1 MRMRAVDVTTV
12 KRDLLAPQC
21 LTCTWWQHDG
31 HGAVAPTLRTD
42 WEHAVESEAGF
53 FGRAL
58 FDGDAVLGWMQVAPA
73 ALVPR
78 AQRLPAGPPTGDA
91 YLLTCCYFYDEEFLN
106 GFQLLLQE
114 IEASLKHRRV
124 VALEAFAACSSPP
137 EDRFRGYLRESN
149 LFNREVLEGSGFR
162 PVRQAG
168 HVARYRLDL
177 ATLIAVP
184 RRSKIRKELE
194 RRPAAQPI

>member
-1 MRMRAVDVTTV
+1 MRAVDVTTV
-12 KRDLLAPQC
+12 KRDLLAPPC
-21 LTCTWWQHDG
+21 LNCTWWQHDG
-31 HGAVAPTLRTD
+31 HGVATPTLRTD
-42 WEHAVESEAGF
+42 WERAVESEAGF

-58 FDGDAVLGWMQVAPA
+58 FDGDAMLGWMQVAPA

-78 AQRLPAGPPTGDA
+78 AQRLPAGPPTDDA
-91 YLLTCCYFYDEEFLN
+91 YLLTCCYFYDEEYLN

-124 VALEAFAACSSPP
+124 VALEAFAARSSPP
-137 EDRFRGYLRESN
+137 EDRFRGYLRETN

-162 PVRQAG
+162 PVRFAG
-168 HVARYRLDL
+168 HIARYRLDL

-184 RRSKIRKELE
+184 RHSKTWEELE
-194 RRPAAQPI
+194 RSPAVQPV

>member
-1 MRMRAVDVTTV
+1 MSLPSNATCSLRSASHARGGSTTATAT
-12 KRDLLAPQC
+12 RRQRC
-21 LTCTWWQHDG
+21 
-31 HGAVAPTLRTD
+31 APTGSTR
-42 WEHAVESEAGF
+42 S
-53 FGRAL
+53 RAKP
-58 FDGDAVLGWMQVAPA
+58 VSS
-73 ALVPR
+73 
-78 AQRLPAGPPTGDA
+78 AGPPTGDA
-91 YLLTCCYFYDEEFLN
+91 YLLTCCYFYDEEYLN

-149 LFNREVLEGSGFR
+149 LFNREVLEGNGFR
-162 PVRQAG
+162 PVRRAG

-184 RRSKIRKELE
+184 RRSSIREELE